1 MSLLSVGKTVGI
13 SLGLAV
19 ILSAVPGWAQSGRLE
34 GKAIGENGD
43 VLVGYIVE
51 IDRQSIKGN
60 YKTKTNKKGEYV
72 YIGLPIGDYKV
83 TLKTP
88 EGAHIVTIGTRIT
101 MGDDPPINFDIA
113 KEKAYQ
119 AEQEKKKIEADP
131 KLKAQ
136 VEEQAKETKNYTS
149 LKELFDESMRLMDQ
163 KMYAEAIPLL
173 EQALPMAKA
182 ANIPIVLAR
191 LGESYHKTKNY
202 EKALDNY
209 QRAIAANPAEASYL
223 NNVGNIYADM
233 GKSAEAAAA
242 FQKAA
247 EVDPARA
254 SSYYYNYGAVMY
266 NTGKMDEAVGAFQKA
281 VAINPAFADG
291 QFMLGRA
298 LMGKLD
304 LDPKTGKII
313 AAPGTVE
320 ALEAYLKLEPQGK
333 YAGDAQSMLQ
343 TVQGGVETT
352 YKKEKKKSKS

>member
-1 MSLLSVGKTVGI
+1 MGVIRVKWVMGI
-13 SLGLAV
+13 LIGLA
-19 ILSAVPGWAQSGRLE
+19 LAVGSVPAWAQSGRLE
-34 GKAIGENGD
+34 GKASGDKGEA
-43 VLVGYIVE
+43 LVGYLVE
-51 IDRQSIKGN
+51 IDRQGIKGQ

-88 EGAHIVTIGTRIT
+88 EGAFIVTLGTRIT
-101 MGDDPPINFDIA
+101 LGPDPPIDFDIA

-119 AEQEKKKIEADP
+119 AEQQKKKIEADP
-131 KLKAQ
+131 NLKAQ
-136 VEEQAKETKNYTS
+136 IEQQEKEAKSYTS
-149 LKELFDESMRLMDQ
+149 LKELFDQSTRLMDQ
-163 KMYAEAIPLL
+163 KMYAEAIPFL
-173 EQALPMAKA
+173 EQALPMAKTT
-182 ANIPIVLAR
+182 NIPIVRAR
-191 LGESYHKTKNY
+191 LGEAYHKTKNY
-202 EKALDNY
+202 DKALDNY
-209 QRAIAANPAEASYL
+209 QRAIAANPAEASYH

-233 GKSAEAAAA
+233 GKTAEAAAS

-266 NTGKMDEAVGAFQKA
+266 NTGKMDEAVAAFQKS
-281 VAINPAFADG
+281 VGINPAFADG

-304 LDPKTGKII
+304 MDPKTGKII

-333 YAGDAQSMLQ
+333 YAGEAQSMLQ
-343 TVQGGVETT
+343 TVQGSVETT
-352 YKKEKKKSKS
+352 YKKEKKKAKS